1 MALQKGT
8 FNTNVHLPRVSV
20 ATEDS
25 HAKIQKVLSEGVQL
39 RQRFLFYFIFF
50 SFFHY
55 EGRRV
60 QISLVAGQ
68 NRPASETSFKWHFA
82 GGPMMAQH

>member
-1 MALQKGT
+1 MALQKGA

-25 HAKIQKVLSEGVQL
+25 HAKIQKVLSEGSIFDNV
-39 RQRFLFYFIFF
+39 FYFILIFF

-68 NRPASETSFKWHFA
+68 NRPTSETSFKWRFA